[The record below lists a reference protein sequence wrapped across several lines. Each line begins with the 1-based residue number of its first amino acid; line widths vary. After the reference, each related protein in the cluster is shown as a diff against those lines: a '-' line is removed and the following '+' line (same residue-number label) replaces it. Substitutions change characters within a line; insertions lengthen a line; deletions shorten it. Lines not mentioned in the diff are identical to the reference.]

1 MMMAATSGW
10 EKQDSNSNM
19 YINSNH
25 KSQCQPCCSTNQ
37 SGDNEEPLYD
47 HITQALMYSRKFF
60 PSYSWRV
67 EGYEGPSWSSYNLI
81 NGIWASSCY
90 DMILDSYL
98 LYFTKCTKKAPN
110 LNLKNTHTKA
120 LKGETETNKSIRT
133 LLRTKNIT
141 KGFQKKKTVTK
152 KHSSIWVCSVN

>member
-1 MMMAATSGW
+1 MTWYMPCHLFIHIIRENCASMMVAATSGW
-10 EKQDSNSNM
+10 EKQDSNLNM
-19 YINSNH
+19 YKNSNH

-37 SGDNEEPLYD
+37 SCDNEEPLYD

-90 DMILDSYL
+90 NMILDSYL

-110 LNLKNTHTKA
+110 LNLKHTHTKA
-120 LKGETETNKSIRT
+120 LGKEKQKLKS
-133 LLRTKNIT
+133 L
-141 KGFQKKKTVTK
+141 
-152 KHSSIWVCSVN
+152 